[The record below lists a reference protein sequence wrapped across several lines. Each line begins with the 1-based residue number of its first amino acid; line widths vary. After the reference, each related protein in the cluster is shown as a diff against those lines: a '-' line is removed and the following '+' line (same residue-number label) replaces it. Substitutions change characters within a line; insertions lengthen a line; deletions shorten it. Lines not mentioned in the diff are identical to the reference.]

1 MSPLAGRVA
10 IVTGSAQGIGEAI
23 ARRFAAA
30 GASVVVNARSADGP
44 GAEVAAGLPSAR
56 FVAAD
61 VSDSA
66 EAAKLI
72 AAAVT
77 QWGRL
82 DYLVN
87 SAGVTRVVPFA
98 DLDAVTE
105 EDWRGC
111 LGVNTI
117 GIWNTARAAA
127 PHLRSSRG
135 AIVNVTSASGILATG
150 GSIPYSVSKAAAN
163 HLTRLL
169 AKTLAPEVRV
179 SAVAPGFVETPLT
192 ESTGAELR
200 EGFERRSAVGRP
212 GRPEEIAEACLG
224 LATAEFVTGTVMLVD
239 GGLSI
244 G

>member
-1 MSPLAGRVA
+1 MA

-61 VSDSA
+61 VSDYAAAA
-66 EAAKLI
+66 ELV
-72 AAAVT
+72 AAAVSS
-77 QWGRL
+77 WGRL
-82 DYLVN
+82 DYVVN

-98 DLDAVTE
+98 DLEGVTE
-105 EDWRGC
+105 EDWRAC

-117 GIWNTARAAA
+117 GIWNMARAAM
-127 PHLRSSRG
+127 PHLRSSHG
-135 AIVNVTSASGILATG
+135 AIVNVTSVSGSLATG
-150 GSIPYSVSKAAAN
+150 SSIPYAVSKAAAN

-192 ESTGAELR
+192 DSMGEEFR
-200 EGFERRSAVGRP
+200 EGFERRSALGRP
-212 GRPEEIAEACLG
+212 GRPDEIAEACLS
-224 LATAEFVTGTVMLVD
+224 LATAEFVTGAVMVVD

-244 G
+244 A